1 MYQYT
6 DFDRRFIRAR
16 AAQYRDQLER
26 HLAGSLGDEEF
37 KPLRLQNGW
46 YIQRHAPMLRVAIPY
61 GALASRQLRAL
72 ADIAEEH
79 DRGYGHFT
87 TRQNLQYNWIA
98 LSDSA
103 DVMDRLA
110 AVDMHGIQTSG
121 NCVRNISSDVFAGI
135 APDEIVDPRP
145 FCEILRQWS
154 TLHPEFA
161 YLPRKFKIAVS
172 GAREDRVAAG
182 WYDIGLQ
189 ALSDDD
195 GQIGF
200 RVQVGGGMGRT
211 PMIGAVIRDFLPW
224 PQLLLYVEA
233 ILRVYNSYGRR
244 DNIWKA
250 RIKMLVKAE
259 GARFTE
265 AVEREFADI
274 LQRDLGGDA
283 HLITLHEFNR
293 VASQFAPPHGVR
305 LDAPDA
311 AAAPA
316 ALAGGPAH
324 EPAYLRWLQRNV
336 HPHRVPGL
344 RAVTLSLKRAG
355 QAPGDA
361 TAPQMRAAA
370 DLADRYS
377 HGELRVSHEQ
387 NLVLPW
393 VSAAALHAL
402 WQDARE
408 TGFATPNIGLLTD
421 MIACPGGDFC
431 SLANA
436 RSIPIAAAITE
447 RYTDLDELFDIGDI
461 DLNISGCINSCGHH
475 HSGHIGIL
483 GVDKDGAEWY
493 QITVGGADGSEL
505 GGAALPGKIIGPSFA
520 AEEVP
525 DVVEALI
532 ALYLRQR
539 QPGERFVAF
548 ARRVGAPP
556 FKAAADAVRRATAMA
571 QDPAQHP
578 AQHPQAAVPP
588 LTAPEADATAVGG
601 RPLSPER
608 PPGRLAEPSP
618 VGGQTNWGDPAFR

>member
-26 HLAGSLGDEEF
+26 HLAGSVGDDAF
-37 KPLRLQNGW
+37 KPLRLQNGR

-72 ADIAEEH
+72 ADIAEEY

-98 LSDSA
+98 LADSA

-224 PQLLLYVEA
+224 QQLLVYVEA

-293 VASQFAPPHGVR
+293 VASQFAPPQGVR
-305 LDAPDA
+305 LDASDA
-311 AAAPA
+311 TAARSTDPA
-316 ALAGGPAH
+316 RELAHA
-324 EPAYLRWLQRNV
+324 RWLQRNV
-336 HPHRVPGL
+336 HPHRVAGL

-355 QAPGDA
+355 QAPGDV
-361 TAPQMRAAA
+361 TAQQMRAAA

-408 TGFATPNIGLLTD
+408 AGFATPNIGLLTD

-493 QITVGGADGSEL
+493 QITVGGADGSEV

-525 DVVEALI
+525 DVVEALV

-539 QPGERFVAF
+539 QPGELFVAF
-548 ARRVGAPP
+548 ARRVGAQP
-556 FKAAADAVRRATAMA
+556 FKTAADAVRRATAA
-571 QDPAQHP
+571 
-578 AQHPQAAVPP
+578 
-588 LTAPEADATAVGG
+588 
-601 RPLSPER
+601 PER
-608 PPGRLAEPSP
+608 PQATATQPTATADENAAGAQPALRERPQGRLADPSP
-618 VGGQTNWGDPAFR
+618 VAVKASWDGPALS

>member
-26 HLAGSLGDEEF
+26 HLAGSLSDEEF

-61 GALASRQLRAL
+61 GALASQQLRAL
-72 ADIAEEH
+72 ADIAEEY

-98 LSDSA
+98 LADSA

-189 ALSDDD
+189 ALSDEH

-211 PMIGAVIRDFLPW
+211 PMIGDVIRDFLPW
-224 PQLLLYVEA
+224 QQLLVYVEA

-259 GARFTE
+259 GARFTA

-274 LQRDLGGDA
+274 LQRDPGGDA
-283 HLITLHEFNR
+283 HLIPLHELNR
-293 VASQFAPPHGVR
+293 VATQFAPPHGVR
-305 LDAPDA
+305 PDAPDA
-311 AAAPA
+311 TA
-316 ALAGGPAH
+316 ALATAPAH

-336 HPHRVPGL
+336 HTHRVPGL
-344 RAVTLSLKRAG
+344 RAATLSLKRAG
-355 QAPGDA
+355 QAPGDV
-361 TAPQMRAAA
+361 TAQQMRAAA
-370 DLADRYS
+370 DLAERYS
-377 HGELRVSHEQ
+377 LGELRVSHEQ

-402 WQDARE
+402 WRDARKA
-408 TGFATPNIGLLTD
+408 GFATPNIGLLTD

-436 RSIPIAAAITE
+436 RSIPIAAAIIE

-493 QITVGGADGSEL
+493 QITVGGGDGSEL

-539 QPGERFVAF
+539 QPGELFVAF
-548 ARRVGAPP
+548 ARRVGAQP
-556 FKAAADAVRRATAMA
+556 FKAAADAVRRATAT
-571 QDPAQHP
+571 PE
-578 AQHPQAAVPP
+578 HPQAAAPQQS
-588 LTAPEADATAVGG
+588 APEGDAKTPGG
-601 RPLSPER
+601 RPASHER
-608 PPGRLAEPSP
+608 PQGQLADPPSMG
-618 VGGQTNWGDPAFR
+618 VKKTWGGPAFS